1 MRMGKQLRTA
11 KLFRT
16 RHLLRAAML
25 NPQKNLLQLQH
36 LQIPPLQFHLQQR
49 CLSLL
54 QTIRLQRLLHL
65 LHLLK
70 LRQRQSA
77 ALRQRRAPQS
87 LQLQLLQLLSK
98 KKQRPQR
105 LVQSPKQRR
114 HQLPVSEVQHE

>member
-65 LHLLK
+65 LHLLHLLK

-87 LQLQLLQLLSK
+87 LKLQLLSK
-98 KKQRPQR
+98 KTQRPQR